1 MYHNSI
7 SLGGLEKMVSTISKA
22 RAKARHAIESLYEH
36 TCTIVEYKKVKD
48 EVTKVTDMKEVSM
61 LEDHPCKL
69 SHTTVKASNQTESVN
84 QVQQVI
90 KLFISPDVEIK
101 EGSKIIVM
109 HNDRVSEYKNSGVP
123 SVFPTH
129 QEIVLERFEGWA

>member
-1 MYHNSI
+1 
-7 SLGGLEKMVSTISKA
+7 MVSTISKA